1 MSTGGKITRHTI
13 PGEERQVFFFLG
25 VVSAEPDYRLSV
37 LINRHLGTDL
47 RRCDEEIAVQTDSGK
62 PSFSRFTTVPPEL
75 SLVSNRSE
83 GHILLRKLKNID
95 FFLLFCRKTER
106 QKTEELATT
115 LREIPEITAVFV
127 LDSRKIDD
135 RNLLLLA
142 L

>member
-13 PGEERQVFFFLG
+13 PGEERQEFFFLG

-47 RRCDEEIAVQTDSGK
+47 RKCDEEIAVQTDSGK

-95 FFLLFCRKTER
+95 FFLLFCGQTER

-127 LDSRKIDD
+127 LDSVKIND